1 MMKTGNYPP
10 IVVDRRGGICTV
22 TLPECL
28 RHTQMPALIQCL
40 RADQTFSEL
49 ILDFSPTRHV
59 DLSSWA
65 GLLLIQRMFGTGC
78 HIRIRGTSARIDEHC
93 VVLGIGRTA
102 HPSHLFMLY
111 LLPVSQPLRL
121 VFLLSMLS
129 ASAVAA
135 AQLVGG

>member
-1 MMKTGNYPP
+1 MMKTGNFPS
-10 IVVDRRGGICTV
+10 IAVDRRGSVCTV
-22 TLPECL
+22 TLPEYL
-28 RHTQMPALIQCL
+28 RHTQIPSLIQRL
-40 RADQTFSEL
+40 RAEETFSEL

-65 GLLLIQRMFGTGC
+65 GLLLIQRMFGSGC
-78 HIRIRGTSARIDEHC
+78 RIRIRGTSARIDEHC